1 MNNFL
6 RISKNLLSDPSQGI
20 CSTLIN
26 PKYISHVFSTGPS
39 NVTVQLNSVTSG
51 SDTLTFTVAAAGTAQ
66 RDELLSAIIDTSSA
80 VTSSASSV
88 YTLASLSNSATI
100 SYGLA

>member
-6 RISKNLLSDPSQGI
+6 RISKSLLSDPSQGI

-26 PKYISHVFSTGPS
+26 PKYISHVFSTGIG
-39 NVTVQLNSVTSG
+39 NVTVQFNSVANG
-51 SDTLTFTVAAAGTAQ
+51 SDTLTFTVSVAGAAQ
-66 RDELLSAIIDTSSA
+66 RDELLSAIIDTSSS
-80 VTSSASSV
+80 VTSNASSV
-88 YTLASLSNSATI
+88 YALTSLSNSATI

>member
-6 RISKNLLSDPSQGI
+6 RISKSLLSDPSQGI

-26 PKYISHVFSTGPS
+26 TKYVSHVFSTGTG
-39 NVTVQLNSVTSG
+39 NVTVQLNSVASG
-51 SDTLTFTVAAAGTAQ
+51 SDTLTFTVTAAGAVQ
-66 RDELLSAIIDTSSA
+66 RNELLSSIIDASSP
-80 VTSSASSV
+80 VTSNASSV

-100 SYGLA
+100 SYSLA